1 MAKKQRSKA
10 GKKKKKVAR
19 GVTSGIAYIKS
30 TFNNTIVCITD
41 KNGNSLAW
49 GSAGTSG
56 FKGAKKSTSYA
67 AQITASD
74 VAKTARTMGV
84 KELIVKVKGP
94 GQGREAAIRSMQSVG
109 LKVTSVKDVTPIPHN
124 GCRGRKRRR
133 V

>member
-1 MAKKQRSKA
+1 MAKKIKSKP
-10 GKKKKKVAR
+10 GRKKKKVIK
-19 GVTSGIAYIKS
+19 GVTSGIAFIKS

-41 KNGNSLAW
+41 KNGNTLSW

-74 VAKTARTMGV
+74 AAKAARAMGLR
-84 KELIVKVKGP
+84 ELIVKVKGP
-94 GQGREAAIRSMQSVG
+94 GQGREAAIRSIQSAG